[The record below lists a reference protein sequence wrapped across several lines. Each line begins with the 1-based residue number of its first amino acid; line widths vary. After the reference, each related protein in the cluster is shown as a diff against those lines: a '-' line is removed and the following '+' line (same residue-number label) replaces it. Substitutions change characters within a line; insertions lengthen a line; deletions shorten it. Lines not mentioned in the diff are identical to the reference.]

1 LVVDHDFPE
10 LGRDAGSKAI
20 YHLVGLLQD
29 RARVVFWSASSMPS
43 VAGAA
48 LLRSQGVEVAAKEA
62 GADLDQWLGQRE
74 RDGCSFDAM
83 VLSRPIIAAI
93 YMPLARRYIRG
104 ITAYYGHD
112 IHHVRLADMKV
123 FESVPGLEAEQ
134 REIGRIERRLWKA
147 ADVVFYPSDNE
158 VDTVNEYRRRQRLG
172 PNALVLPLWEAP
184 DVPGREV
191 LAGSRRGLLFV
202 GSHAHAPNTDGL
214 NWFFEQILPVIR
226 RHGCDDI
233 VYIVGSGMDRYRPP
247 SDDPFVDVLGQ
258 IDDQALDALYA
269 KVRVALVPLRY
280 GGGVKGKVIEAM
292 GKGVPCVT
300 TSVGAQGLA
309 WASEVLEP
317 IDSPDA
323 FANAVTRLTVSDAL
337 WKEKSSRGQSLLSA
351 AYARTVIS
359 GRLYNALHLDAGCAG
374 SPS

>member
-1 LVVDHDFPE
+1 MHLAAIKHRLLRLILAYAPWLYVSRARRLRWFVRGKGGLPRKGAQSTGRAWKPCVLVVDHDFPE

-29 RARVVFWSASSMPS
+29 RAKVVFWSASSMPS
-43 VAGAA
+43 VAGAD
-48 LLRSQGVEVAAKEA
+48 LLRSLGVEVAAKEA

-112 IHHVRLADMKV
+112 IHHVRLADMKM

-184 DVPGREV
+184 DVPANQYYADNLRGRCPAE
-191 LAGSRRGLLFV
+191 RKNR
-202 GSHAHAPNTDGL
+202 N
-214 NWFFEQILPVIR
+214 Q
-226 RHGCDDI
+226 
-233 VYIVGSGMDRYRPP
+233 
-247 SDDPFVDVLGQ
+247 
-258 IDDQALDALYA
+258 
-269 KVRVALVPLRY
+269 
-280 GGGVKGKVIEAM
+280 
-292 GKGVPCVT
+292 
-300 TSVGAQGLA
+300 TSA
-309 WASEVLEP
+309 
-317 IDSPDA
+317 I
-323 FANAVTRLTVSDAL
+323 
-337 WKEKSSRGQSLLSA
+337 
-351 AYARTVIS
+351 
-359 GRLYNALHLDAGCAG
+359 DAG
-374 SPS
+374 